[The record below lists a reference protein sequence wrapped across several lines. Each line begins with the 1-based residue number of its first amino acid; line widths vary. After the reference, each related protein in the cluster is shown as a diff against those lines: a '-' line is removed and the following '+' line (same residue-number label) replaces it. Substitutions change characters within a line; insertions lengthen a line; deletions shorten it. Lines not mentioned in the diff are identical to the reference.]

1 MFGESISDNFLGM
14 REVVKCG
21 TNLVPE
27 WGSTK
32 TKSQLFVRT
41 WNPLFNCKPPEMSLS
56 TTKVLWVSQMP
67 GKRKG
72 GPKFGRFFGGFPDKT
87 MKT

>member
-41 WNPLFNCKPPEMSLS
+41 WNRNVIISNKSFMGVPNAREK
-56 TTKVLWVSQMP
+56 KGRSQIWQV
-67 GKRKG
+67 
-72 GPKFGRFFGGFPDKT
+72 FEGFPEKM